1 MFSIFIAL
9 YYVLVIV
16 LVTFVSHIHCSLVSH
31 SPNILQIHIDFLP
44 ALKFNQKI
52 YYGRKLITNNEETS
66 TTSSAYPGPIND
78 LLKTSQ
84 ASDNAIS
91 LLRGL
96 ILLRV
101 GRIDE
106 SHELIQNLPTTP
118 AVAYAHS
125 LIHRYEGQNIGDNY
139 LTGFSNSGYWLDDIG
154 DFATFKELLVHI
166 SRMEGK
172 NANSNIERFIRDCT
186 KSGKWKPTKFLNFC
200 IESTR
205 SQVKF
210 NERNKI
216 ICIEVISCP

>member
-1 MFSIFIAL
+1 MFSILFIAL
-9 YYVLVIV
+9 YYYVLVIV
-16 LVTFVSHIHCSLVSH
+16 LVTFSCSSLVSH
-31 SPNILQIHIDFLP
+31 SPNILRSHIDSLP

-52 YYGRKLITNNEETS
+52 YYGRNLITNNEETS

-78 LLKTSQ
+78 LLKTSP

-118 AVAYAHS
+118 AVGYAHS
-125 LIHRYEGQNIGDNY
+125 LIHRYEGQNIGDNS

-154 DFATFKELLVHI
+154 DFATYKELLVYI

-186 KSGKWKPTKFLNFC
+186 KSGKWKPTKFLKFC

-210 NERNKI
+210 N
-216 ICIEVISCP
+216 